1 MEREKTAEQLIQS
14 LENIRY
20 TSLSQKEQIHNLY
33 DKIEVALENVKR
45 ASAKAELTERYNSIR
60 GEFDDIEYQLE
71 LEEQRKRDLEEAKEQ
86 LPDYLNELDGLVNV
100 SDYPNESRS
109 EIQRILDDARE
120 AMNDAISVSEL
131 QNILDSAKYS
141 VSQYQTTAQIEAA
154 EQSELATRKADVI
167 SQIDQSASSRNY
179 RNEEWSQ
186 VVSLMTQAKNQINA
200 ITEYARI
207 QEIDSIFTQFQTDLQ
222 QIPTKDQFETTTT
235 TPPSSSETTQPESS
249 TLETQNSWNPSSYS
263 SFFN

>member
-1 MEREKTAEQLIQS
+1 M
-14 LENIRY
+14 
-20 TSLSQKEQIHNLY
+20 
-33 DKIEVALENVKR
+33 
-45 ASAKAELTERYNSIR
+45 
-60 GEFDDIEYQLE
+60 
-71 LEEQRKRDLEEAKEQ
+71 EEAKEQ

-141 VSQYQTTAQIEAA
+141 VSQYQTTAQIEAT

-249 TLETQNSWNPSSYS
+249 TLETQNSWNTSSYS
-263 SFFN
+263 SFSN